1 MIGNNQKNRLSWYFF
16 AQNSPESYGKGSER
30 KRNMKR
36 KTWKT
41 RGICIGAV
49 LVLTL
54 GLLTGCGGSKEKE
67 TAQEGIS
74 IYVGSTIFDSSMDPV
89 KGAMSYGYSFINSA
103 LTKVNPE
110 SEYTGDLAEEW
121 KVSKDALTYT
131 FKLKDGIKFHD
142 GSDLTAEDVVFTY
155 DIVRKNQGNN
165 ENVDLS
171 RLESV
176 KAEGEDT
183 VRFTLKEP
191 YSSFL
196 AQTALL
202 GIVPSDS
209 YDSKTFDTMPVG
221 TGPWKMVQY
230 DTGQKMIVSAFSDYY
245 EGAPSIPQVTILN
258 MDEDTAIANAK
269 SGQLDA
275 VMVDANYAGEK
286 IEGMHIENLETMDV
300 RQISL
305 PVTKETEYRTK
316 SGKTIKVGND
326 VTADKAVRKALA
338 IGIDRQK
345 IIDNALNGIGKPA
358 EGFTDNLVWG
368 NTAQYKDNDKAGA
381 AKLLEAAGWKKGSDG
396 IYEKN
401 GRRCQFTLL
410 SPSGDTA
417 RYQLAAA
424 LAEEAETLGIRIDL
438 DQGTWDE
445 INLQAPSSGVVWG
458 WGQFDPIVLKNLF
471 YTDDFSAGEGTSN
484 TVRYSNKEADKLI
497 REAMDANN
505 QEEAVA
511 AWKKVQEVTADDYAY
526 LYLVNIEHSYF
537 IKDSLDISKDTQI
550 PHPHGHGAPVIN
562 NMKDWTQ
569 K

>member
-316 SGKTIKVGND
+316 SGKTIKVGNN

-401 GRRCQFTLL
+401 GRKCQFTLL

>member
-316 SGKTIKVGND
+316 SGKTIKVGNN

-401 GRRCQFTLL
+401 GRKCQFTLL

-438 DQGTWDE
+438 DQVTWDE

>member
-1 MIGNNQKNRLSWYFF
+1 
-16 AQNSPESYGKGSER
+16 
-30 KRNMKR
+30 MKR

-316 SGKTIKVGND
+316 SGKTIKVGNN

-401 GRRCQFTLL
+401 GRKCQFTLL

>member
-316 SGKTIKVGND
+316 SGKTIKVGNN
-326 VTADKAVRKALA
+326 VTADKAVRKALT

-401 GRRCQFTLL
+401 GRKCQFTLL